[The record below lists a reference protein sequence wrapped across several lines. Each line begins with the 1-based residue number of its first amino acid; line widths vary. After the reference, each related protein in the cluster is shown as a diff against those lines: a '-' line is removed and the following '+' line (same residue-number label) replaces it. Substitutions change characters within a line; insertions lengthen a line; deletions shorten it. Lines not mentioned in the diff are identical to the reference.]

1 MRSSAAEAVHP
12 GCATHLHAAR
22 PRSVPVT
29 GADPGPTPTP
39 TPPQV
44 SCHRYHHLHCETPL
58 DPHSVYEGFW
68 WSHMGWLLDDQATQ
82 SRVFDTSNAKGAR
95 SCCLMASHASPG
107 ADWERCMWLAKLQV

>member
-1 MRSSAAEAVHP
+1 M
-12 GCATHLHAAR
+12 
-22 PRSVPVT
+22 
-29 GADPGPTPTP
+29 
-39 TPPQV
+39 
-44 SCHRYHHLHCETPL
+44 
-58 DPHSVYEGFW
+58 YEGFW